1 MCGGVTG
8 MFWHGVPSFQQRW
21 RLQLIV
27 HFVVV
32 NPTHSLGRRFRGW
45 TRAPRTV
52 PWKRVARTEEGRQVI
67 VSTFVFLRLL
77 FSLPRKNGLPLHRA
91 TSYRSLRQDRPLA
104 FRQFTVTPRT
114 FTFDQLR
121 LATSTRSQARGQS
134 QKPDQA
140 PRPTRATVKC
150 INMAFALGHAV
161 MILAECVFLCPPRSY
176 TSSTSASSPAPP
188 LHPPQQSLALP
199 HARPLRLRQGL
210 LRPDACA
217 DLADGRRVAALQRL
231 PCPRKRVTPMGDPSL
246 EERSC
251 FQRSDKA
258 ESISLHSPP
267 AMVVDCIR

>member
-1 MCGGVTG
+1 M
-8 MFWHGVPSFQQRW
+8 
-21 RLQLIV
+21 L
-27 HFVVV
+27 
-32 NPTHSLGRRFRGW
+32 N
-45 TRAPRTV
+45 
-52 PWKRVARTEEGRQVI
+52 QV
-67 VSTFVFLRLL
+67 VFLRLL
-77 FSLPRKNGLPLHRA
+77 FSLPRKNGLPQHRA

-140 PRPTRATVKC
+140 PRPTRATVKR
-150 INMAFALGHAV
+150 INMAFALGGAV
-161 MILAECVFLCPPRSY
+161 MILAECVFLCPPRSC
-176 TSSTSASSPAPP
+176 TSSTSASS
-188 LHPPQQSLALP
+188 LLLLLP
-199 HARPLRLRQGL
+199 HLLQLPPARRPLSLLRARPLRLRQGL